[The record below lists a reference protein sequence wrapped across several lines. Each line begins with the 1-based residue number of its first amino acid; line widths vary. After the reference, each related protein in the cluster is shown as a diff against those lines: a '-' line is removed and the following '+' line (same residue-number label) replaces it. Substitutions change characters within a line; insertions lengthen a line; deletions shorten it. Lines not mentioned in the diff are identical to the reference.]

1 MLIKKNDS
9 RCLFNH
15 ADVILNLYFWRSLF
29 FVTCLMFLSQMVN
42 AGNRPLVPGWLA
54 PDVCPL
60 PSPPSEPVLQH
71 DRFIKGPLQDADT
84 SIDWYEKECRK
95 RKALEA
101 INQEYSFEPLRCT
114 LHNMLVFTDHIL
126 EGKQFP
132 QSLTEEEHAVFSMLR
147 SEISSMYQLSEV
159 PYKAAVVL
167 SLKFT
172 LIYELLLSHKFY
184 DGLAG
189 KKLDYWL
196 MDYNAFSNGLTLRE
210 LYGFS
215 WSPNENARKICEGK
229 KYQCQYQYQCLCH
242 RFTHYQ
248 PFFECLNNPD
258 IILYP
263 GYEPLGLEDFVR
275 FGHLPVY
282 PLRMF
287 TSYGML
293 EGGGARS
300 PARLYIEDLN
310 HSYDNPVHEHLKSR
324 NPLHSPR
331 SRLNYRLSMLDNANC
346 TLERNGKMKKV
357 FIYAIFDLFHE
368 HSNNWRRRDTV
379 LDSGSFLGMFQ
390 VIQFLRKRIL
400 HIYPDY
406 YDLTDEDAWRGSLW
420 LHRLHQYWIS
430 GGAEVLTEAEI
441 ETFYH
446 STFLPCADA
455 LSIHMQIAEGNK
467 KSLISFFNGG
477 GIKSK
482 NSPLE
487 SCSFGLTLRSNYTY
501 SMQTCV
507 VLLVDTDSFHGSPAF
522 DNADLFYL
530 ELIRNSEI
538 KAKIEQA
545 IGVRIPEMCEF

>member
-1 MLIKKNDS
+1 MLIKKVDG
-9 RCLFNH
+9 CFLFNY
-15 ADVILNLYFWRSLF
+15 ADVILNLYFFRSLF

-42 AGNRPLVPGWLA
+42 AGNRPLVPGWLV
-54 PDVCPL
+54 PRPL
-60 PSPPSEPVLQH
+60 ASPPSEPVLQH
-71 DRFIKGPLQDADT
+71 DRFIKGPLQDADA

-95 RKALEA
+95 RKDLEA

-114 LHNMLVFTDHIL
+114 LHNMLIFTDHIL
-126 EGKQFP
+126 EGKQFS
-132 QSLTEEEHAVFSMLR
+132 QSLTGEEHAVFSMLR
-147 SEISSMYQLSEV
+147 SEISRMYQLSEV

-172 LIYELLLSHKFY
+172 LYYELLLSHKFY
-184 DGLAG
+184 DGLAE
-189 KKLDYWL
+189 KKWDYFW
-196 MDYNAFSNGLTLRE
+196 MDCSAIINGLTFRE
-210 LYGFS
+210 LYEAS
-215 WSPNENARKICEGK
+215 LSPNQNTRKSCEGK
-229 KYQCQYQYQCLCH
+229 KNQCLCC
-242 RFTHYQ
+242 RFNHHKL
-248 PFFECLNNPD
+248 FFDHLNNPD

-263 GYEPLGLEDFVR
+263 GYEALGHEDFVR

-287 TSYGML
+287 TSYGAP
-293 EGGGARS
+293 ENGGVGS
-300 PARLYIEDLN
+300 PGHVYIKDLN
-310 HSYDNPVHEHLKSR
+310 HSYDNPVYEHLKSR

-357 FIYAIFDLFHE
+357 FIYAIFDLFHG

-390 VIQFLRKRIL
+390 QIQFLRKRIL
-400 HIYPDY
+400 YFYPDY

-430 GGAEVLTEAEI
+430 GGAGVLTEAEI
-441 ETFYH
+441 ETFYR

-455 LSIHMQIAEGNK
+455 LSIHMQIVAGNK

-482 NSPLE
+482 NSPLDIRG
-487 SCSFGLTLRSNYTY
+487 SGVILRSNYT
-501 SMQTCV
+501 SCMRMCV
-507 VLLVDTDSFHGSPAF
+507 NLLVDTNSFHGTPAY
-522 DNADLFYL
+522 DNADLVYL

-538 KAKIEQA
+538 KAEIEQA